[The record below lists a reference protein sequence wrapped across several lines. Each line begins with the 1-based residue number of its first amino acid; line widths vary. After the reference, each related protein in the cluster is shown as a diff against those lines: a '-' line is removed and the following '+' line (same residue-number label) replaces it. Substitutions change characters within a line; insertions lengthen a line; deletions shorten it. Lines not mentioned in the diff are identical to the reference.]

1 MLGWVGEFEA
11 EVSSISSEIHKFY
24 LLNMEVFKSK
34 EFTIAREWPTTCRF
48 SSLVYKKKVTVA
60 NFAFYENIDLQIRPL
75 SVAIEHN
82 FNPEYDNL
90 N

>member
-34 EFTIAREWPTTCRF
+34 EFTIAREWLRTKGLQLVGFQARYIRRK
-48 SSLVYKKKVTVA
+48 SRSLILPFTKILTLKYG
-60 NFAFYENIDLQIRPL
+60 P
-75 SVAIEHN
+75 
-82 FNPEYDNL
+82 
-90 N
+90 

>member
-1 MLGWVGEFEA
+1 MA
-11 EVSSISSEIHKFY
+11 QNK
-24 LLNMEVFKSK
+24 KS
-34 EFTIAREWPTTCRF
+34 TTCRF

-75 SVAIEHN
+75 SVAIERN